1 MIQHHPPGI
10 RFHHSLSSVAHRLMD
25 ALIIVLGLWSCV
37 EILGVSWSSHYAA
50 VALLATVLFMVGAES
65 TDLYHF
71 WRQMPVLY
79 VWVLVGVGL
88 LIVGYATKSTS
99 DFSRLAMSLWAVGT
113 PLGLIGY
120 RLALRKLLSFL
131 HMRGFSMQTVAIGG
145 ANAHGCQFAQYLQ
158 RNPALGLRL
167 LGFFD
172 DREPGYGDDRLPSNL
187 PAPLLGS
194 FQDLVEC
201 AYSGRIDVI
210 YILLPLKAQDRIAQ
224 LIQRL
229 ADAPV
234 AVYLVPDFFVFDLLH
249 AQWINIGNM
258 PTISIFETP
267 LSGVNGLAKRVEDVV
282 LSMLILVLIAAP
294 MVVIALAVKRSSP
307 GPVLFKQTRYGLDG
321 RKINIWKFRTM
332 TVCEDGNQVVQAQR
346 NDRRVTPLGAFLRR
360 TSLDEL
366 PQFFNVLMGQMSIVG
381 PRPHAV
387 AHNEQYR
394 KLIPG
399 YMLRHKVKPGITGW
413 AQINGWR
420 GETEVIEKMQKRVEY
435 DLWYIRH
442 WSLRVDLQ
450 IVAYTALRVLWD
462 REAY

>member
-1 MIQHHPPGI
+1 MHRP
-10 RFHHSLSSVAHRLMD
+10 LSSVAYRLVD
-25 ALIIVLGLWSCV
+25 ALMIMLSLWFCV
-37 EILGVSWSSHYAA
+37 EILGLSWSPDYVA
-50 VALLATVLFMVGAES
+50 VALLATVLFMIGAES
-65 TDLYHF
+65 TDLYHS

-79 VWVLVGVGL
+79 AWALVGAGL
-88 LIVGYATKSTS
+88 LIMGYATKSTS
-99 DFSRLAMSLWAVGT
+99 DFSRLAMALWVMGT
-113 PLGLIGY
+113 PLGLMSY
-120 RLALRKLLSFL
+120 RLALRKLVSSLRG
-131 HMRGFSMQTVAIGG
+131 RGFSVQTVAIGG
-145 ANAHGCQFAQYLQ
+145 ANAHGYQFAQYLQ

-167 LGFFD
+167 IGFFD
-172 DREPGYGDDRLPSNL
+172 DREPDSEGDRLHTNL

-194 FQDLVEC
+194 FQELVEC
-201 AYSGRIDVI
+201 AYSGRIEVV
-210 YILLPLKAQDRIAQ
+210 YIVLPLKAQDRVA
-224 LIQRL
+224 LLVQRL

-249 AQWINIGNM
+249 AHWINIGNM

-267 LSGVNGLAKRVEDVV
+267 LSGVNGLAKRLEDVV
-282 LSMLILVLIAAP
+282 LSALILALIAAP
-294 MVVIALAVKRSSP
+294 MVLIAIAVKWSSP
-307 GPVLFKQTRYGLDG
+307 GPVLFQQTRYGLDG

-332 TVCEDGNQVVQAQR
+332 TVCEDGDQVVQAQR
-346 NDRRVTPLGAFLRR
+346 NDPRVTPLGAFLRC

-387 AHNEQYR
+387 AHNEEYR

-420 GETEVIEKMQKRVEY
+420 GETDVIEKMQKRVEY

-442 WSLRVDLQ
+442 WSLQVDLR
-450 IVAYTALRVLWD
+450 IIAHTAFRVLRD